1 MGMAPGSSTASS
13 RFAESATPPM
23 LSWWWSQWASP
34 LGTGAVM
41 ASLRPSPSRRL
52 YPHRVSVASYQMV
65 MASDKTMSFNFAFVS
80 ELQTANCW
88 CKATGGTP
96 QLESWQDI
104 TTELRNA
111 LSTSSDAFLLSK
123 HMTYS
128 ITAASQGSVILP
140 SPGNPNSS
148 CDILRSSPKTVVP
161 RYGNGTLNRLP
172 SAVYT
177 AQWPL
182 SATGDV
188 VQQASSSL
196 AAVVLTLCSLL
207 AS

>member
-1 MGMAPGSSTASS
+1 MADEQRRLPSLVV
-13 RFAESATPPM
+13 P
-23 LSWWWSQWASP
+23 
-34 LGTGAVM
+34 VIV
-41 ASLRPSPSRRL
+41 SLRLPRAAICC
-52 YPHRVSVASYQMV
+52 H
-65 MASDKTMSFNFAFVS
+65 FFARITAQRS
-80 ELQTANCW
+80 ELELQTVNCW

-128 ITAASQGSVILP
+128 ITTASQGSVILP
-140 SPGNPNSS
+140 SPANPNSS
-148 CDILRSSPKTVVP
+148 CDILRSSPKTVVL

-182 SATGDV
+182 SATGEF

>member
-52 YPHRVSVASYQMV
+52 YPHRVSGLLHREVSWF
-65 MASDKTMSFNFAFVS
+65 SNFIPK